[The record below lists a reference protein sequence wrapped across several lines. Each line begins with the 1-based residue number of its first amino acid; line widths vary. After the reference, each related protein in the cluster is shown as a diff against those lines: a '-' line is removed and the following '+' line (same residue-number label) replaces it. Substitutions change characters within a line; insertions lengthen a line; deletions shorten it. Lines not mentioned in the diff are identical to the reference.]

1 MKNNVENA
9 AGLCDNAAL
18 RLGASSHPRQPQE
31 ALRPA
36 PKSRAGAPVTQ
47 PMSNRQT
54 SVWGDQS
61 MRMRRVV
68 RSVST
73 FLTQLG
79 AALLKAV
86 LMSAVLGLVVVTIMH
101 HMGVPVPSAT
111 ELLRG
116 LSRVARVRS

>member
-1 MKNNVENA
+1 
-9 AGLCDNAAL
+9 
-18 RLGASSHPRQPQE
+18 
-31 ALRPA
+31 
-36 PKSRAGAPVTQ
+36 
-47 PMSNRQT
+47 
-54 SVWGDQS
+54 

-86 LMSAVLGLVVVTIMH
+86 VTSMVLGIVLVSIMH
-101 HMGVPVPSAT
+101 QMGVPVPSAV

-116 LSRVARVRS
+116 VERLAHVLS

>member
-1 MKNNVENA
+1 
-9 AGLCDNAAL
+9 
-18 RLGASSHPRQPQE
+18 
-31 ALRPA
+31 
-36 PKSRAGAPVTQ
+36 
-47 PMSNRQT
+47 
-54 SVWGDQS
+54 

-86 LMSAVLGLVVVTIMH
+86 VMSTVLGIVVLTIMH

-111 ELLRG
+111 ELLSG
-116 LSRVARVRS
+116 VSRLAHVGS